1 MTQITTLAFILG
13 AIGLFWLNRDRS
25 NRTSAALWIPV
36 TWLAVAGSRPL
47 SAWLQIDGSTSRVEQ
62 YTEGSAFDR
71 NFWLV
76 LVAIALIIALQRSTA
91 VAKILRNNAP
101 ACLFLFYCA
110 LSIAWSDYPD
120 IAFKRWIKFLGDF
133 TIILIILTEVS
144 PLAAL
149 KQVLSRLAFL
159 LLPTSILFIKYYPEL
174 GRSYAA
180 HWEGTQFF
188 TGVAQDKNM
197 LGMTCVICGV
207 SGAWQFL
214 EEFIATRRKRIL
226 LAQGLVFSMALFL
239 LVTCNSMTS
248 LSCFLLVSIIMAAHA
263 LLRLARR
270 RIIVHAMVFSAIL
283 ICFAPLF
290 LGLGGG
296 LISSLGRDPTLSGR
310 TQLWH
315 DILNMHVSPLVG
327 TGFESFW
334 LGSRLVTIWHTY
346 WWQPIEAHN
355 GYIETYINLG
365 GCGLCL
371 LALLVVT
378 GYRNVLAALRFNPEA
393 GRVRV
398 AFFVIGIAYN
408 FTEAAIHTQSLVWIF
423 FVLSILSLPAPPD
436 RISAPAAVA
445 IPAPCSPTQIP
456 RRTRPWKI
464 A

>member
-1 MTQITTLAFILG
+1 MTQIATLAFFLG
-13 AIGLFWLNRDRS
+13 GIGLFWLDRDRS
-25 NRTSAALWIPV
+25 NRASLALWVPV
-36 TWLAVAGSRPL
+36 IWLAIAGSRPL
-47 SAWLQIDGSTSRVEQ
+47 SAWLQVEGSASRVEQ

-76 LVAIALIIALQRSTA
+76 LVVIALIIALKRSAA
-91 VAKILRNNAP
+91 VLDVLRNNAP
-101 ACLFLFYCA
+101 ANLFLFYCA
-110 LSIAWSDYPD
+110 LSIAWSDFPD

-133 TIILIILTEVS
+133 TIILIILTERS

-149 KQVLSRLAFL
+149 KRVLSRLAFL
-159 LLPTSILFIKYYPEL
+159 LLPTSVLFIKYYPEL

-207 SGAWQFL
+207 SGVWQFL
-214 EEFIATRRKRIL
+214 EEFTAARRKKIL

-248 LSCFLLVSIIMAAHA
+248 LSCFLLVSGIMAAHA
-263 LLRLARR
+263 LLRLARP
-270 RIIVHAMVFSAIL
+270 RIVVHAMVLGAIL

-296 LISSLGRDPTLSGR
+296 LISSLGRDPTLTGR

-315 DILNMHVSPLVG
+315 DVLNMHVSPFVG

-334 LGSRLVTIWHTY
+334 LGSRLDTIWHTY

-365 GCGLCL
+365 ACGLCL
-371 LALLVVT
+371 LAWLVVQ
-378 GYRNVLAALRFNPEA
+378 GYRNILTVLRFNPEA

-423 FVLSILSLPAPPD
+423 FVLSTLKLPTAPVRISVPAAIAVPAPNG
-436 RISAPAAVA
+436 
-445 IPAPCSPTQIP
+445 PTEMP
-456 RRTRPWKI
+456 RRVRRWGI